1 MLLSDGPANNLRDMS
16 DVNWFFSACA
26 QTAGAIVAIVGGFLV
41 TRLVSISSE
50 RTGLLQSL
58 RAANRRLQVAQE
70 KELKLKKKASLQE
83 ERRFRDAIMPDIV
96 EKYGCCDFELLLE
109 QHYGF
114 NIKRDRMRQIAEDV
128 SRSVRDAV
136 RTLSSL
142 PDRDLAN
149 HEFEEI
155 ALRLGDT
162 LVSKDRD
169 IYEEVFRKR
178 QQIARDKMRDAFPY
192 IPNIPNISPV
202 SLISQVETLE
212 EVELRRQLNAAKDD
226 VARAELEKN
235 TIREHLQRIS
245 TPKGLLPAWVI
256 LLYLSI
262 VGVAIPLALLPAGAC
277 AVKWRTPVLV
287 LVLIGIAALLVY
299 FVRVICR
306 IGDHDASE

>member
-1 MLLSDGPANNLRDMS
+1 MN

-58 RAANRRLQVAQE
+58 RAANHRLQVAQNTE
-70 KELKLKKKASLQE
+70 IKLKKEAILQE
-83 ERRFRDAIMPDIV
+83 ERRFRDTIMPDIV
-96 EKYGCCDFELLLE
+96 EKGGFFDFKLLLQ
-109 QHYGF
+109 QHYEF
-114 NIKRDRMRQIAEDV
+114 NIERDRMRQIAEDV

-136 RTLSSL
+136 STLSPLS
-142 PDRDLAN
+142 DRDLAN
-149 HEFEEI
+149 REFEEI
-155 ALRLGDT
+155 ALRLGDA
-162 LVSKDRD
+162 LPSKDRD
-169 IYEEVFRKR
+169 IYQEVFRKK
-178 QQIARDKMRDAFPY
+178 QQIARDKVWNTVDR
-192 IPNIPNISPV
+192 IRNIVPNISPV
-202 SLISQVETLE
+202 SLIHQVETPE
-212 EVELRRQLNAAKDD
+212 EVELRRRLNTATDD
-226 VARAELEKN
+226 VARAELEIN

-245 TPKGLLPAWVI
+245 TPKGLLPAWFI

-299 FVRVICR
+299 FARVICR
-306 IGDHDASE
+306 IGSHDASE